1 MKVQQ
6 HYLILLL
13 TILPLAA
20 QVNAQPNRWQQAV
33 DYTMVIDM
41 DVKKHQYKGTQK
53 LVYTNNSP
61 DELKRVFYHLYFNA
75 FQPGSMMDM
84 RNITLGDS
92 DPRVGSRIG
101 NLKENEIGYQKI
113 ISLKQDGKEVAFE
126 VAETIL
132 EVTLHTPIR
141 PNSTV
146 TFDMEYEAQVPV
158 QIRRSGRDNAE
169 GISYS
174 MTQWYPKLCEYDYQG
189 WHANPYVGREFHGV
203 WGNFDVTI
211 NIDKNYLVG
220 AGGYLQNPKEVG
232 HGYEST
238 GDKVN
243 RPKGDK
249 LSYHFKAPKV
259 IDFAWTA
266 DPDYTHTT
274 LKATDGPMM
283 HFFYQKNKD
292 TEEAWERLPAIMDK
306 AFSYI
311 NKTYG
316 KYHHDS
322 YAFLQGG
329 DGGMEYP
336 MATLITGH
344 RNLGSLVGVSVHELL
359 HSWYQMQLA
368 SNESLYAWMDEG
380 FTSYATDEV
389 MNYLVKIGALGGKV
403 EDNPQNGSYV
413 GYANFA
419 LSGREEALSTHAD
432 HFTTNAAY
440 GVGSYVKGA
449 VFLHQLEYIIGE
461 QAFDKGMLTY
471 FDTWKFK
478 HPNPNDFIRVMEKEC
493 DLELDWY
500 KEYWINTTHTIDYG
514 IKSIEGGKQRWDF
527 STNEAGSQVIEE
539 EKVKKKRK
547 ERKSTTITLTKAGVM
562 PMPIDVV
569 ITLNDGKKMLYHI
582 PLDIMRGAKKQEF
595 SNMDYEVLEDWPW
608 TNPTYELSIDIADS
622 KIKKIEID
630 PSGRLADV
638 ALGNN
643 GYELK

>member
-1 MKVQQ
+1 
-6 HYLILLL
+6 
-13 TILPLAA
+13 
-20 QVNAQPNRWQQAV
+20 
-33 DYTMVIDM
+33 
-41 DVKKHQYKGTQK
+41 
-53 LVYTNNSP
+53 
-61 DELKRVFYHLYFNA
+61 
-75 FQPGSMMDM
+75 
-84 RNITLGDS
+84 
-92 DPRVGSRIG
+92 
-101 NLKENEIGYQKI
+101 
-113 ISLKQDGKEVAFE
+113 
-126 VAETIL
+126 L

-141 PNSTV
+141 PNSKV
-146 TFDMEYEAQVPV
+146 TFEMEFEAQVPV

-169 GISYS
+169 GIAYS

-203 WGNFDVTI
+203 WGDFDVTI
-211 NIDKNYLVG
+211 NIDKSYVVA
-220 AGGYLQNPKEVG
+220 AGGYLQNPMEVG

-238 GDKVN
+238 GGKVN
-243 RPKGDK
+243 KPKGDK

-259 IDFAWTA
+259 IDFAWAA

-283 HFFYQKNKD
+283 HFFYQKNKN

-322 YAFLQGG
+322 YSFIQGG

-336 MATLITGH
+336 LATLITGH

-389 MNYLVKIGALGGKV
+389 MNYLVKTGALGGKA
-403 EDNPQNGSYV
+403 EENPQSGTYV

-478 HPNPNDFIRVMEKEC
+478 HPNPNDFIRVMEKES

-527 STNEAGSQVIEE
+527 STTEAGSQVIEE

-547 ERKSTTITLTKAGVM
+547 ERKSTTITLSKVGVM

-569 ITLNDGKKMLYHI
+569 VTLNNGKKIVYHI

-608 TNPTYELSIDIADS
+608 TDPTYELSIDIPDS
-622 KIKKIEID
+622 KIEKIEID

-638 ALGNN
+638 ALANN